1 MIESLQLKVTINL
14 DPCCSCLS
22 KCDVLMSF
30 FYSSPELADLA
41 NRFLSL
47 SVTGFCQPLYET
59 RVGLLIHL
67 FVCLSVFDASFTNL
81 IGKTRKTVSTLML
94 FSQVNCMTANQNNDQ
109 DLQENLKTI
118 NPIMIIRFSCLI
130 ISWKAV
136 VLRYKKKTS
145 LVFMVS
151 ECGR

>member
-1 MIESLQLKVTINL
+1 MMEFLQLKVSINL

-22 KCDVLMSF
+22 KCDVLMSL

-59 RVGLLIHL
+59 RVGLTDS
-67 FVCLSVFDASFTNL
+67 FVCLFVFDLSFTNL

-94 FSQVNCMTANQNNDQ
+94 FSQVNCITANQNNDQ

-118 NPIMIIRFSCLI
+118 NPIMTIRFSYLI

-136 VLRYKKKTS
+136 VLHKKNIS
-145 LVFMVS
+145 GFHGFWVW
-151 ECGR
+151 

>member
-1 MIESLQLKVTINL
+1 MMKFLQLKVSINL

-22 KCDVLMSF
+22 KCDVLMSL

-59 RVGLLIHL
+59 RVGLLILCCL
-67 FVCLSVFDASFTNL
+67 FVFDLSFTNL
-81 IGKTRKTVSTLML
+81 ISETRKTVSTLML
-94 FSQVNCMTANQNNDQ
+94 SSQVNCITANQSNDQ

-118 NPIMIIRFSCLI
+118 NPIMITRLSYLI
-130 ISWKAV
+130 IS
-136 VLRYKKKTS
+136 
-145 LVFMVS
+145 
-151 ECGR
+151 

>member
-1 MIESLQLKVTINL
+1 MSL
-14 DPCCSCLS
+14 
-22 KCDVLMSF
+22 

-67 FVCLSVFDASFTNL
+67 FVCLSVFDASSTNL

-94 FSQVNCMTANQNNDQ
+94 FSQVSCMTANQNNDQ

-118 NPIMIIRFSCLI
+118 NPIMIIRLSYLI
-130 ISWKAV
+130 IS
-136 VLRYKKKTS
+136 
-145 LVFMVS
+145 
-151 ECGR
+151 

>member
-1 MIESLQLKVTINL
+1 MMMMMMMMKFLQFKVTINL

-67 FVCLSVFDASFTNL
+67 FVCLSVFDASSTNL

-94 FSQVNCMTANQNNDQ
+94 SSQVNCITANQSNDQ

-118 NPIMIIRFSCLI
+118 NPIMIIRFSYLI
-130 ISWKAV
+130 IS
-136 VLRYKKKTS
+136 
-145 LVFMVS
+145 
-151 ECGR
+151 

>member
-1 MIESLQLKVTINL
+1 MMMMMEFLQLKITINL
-14 DPCCSCLS
+14 DPCCSCLL

-67 FVCLSVFDASFTNL
+67 FVCLFVCQF
-81 IGKTRKTVSTLML
+81 LMHH
-94 FSQVNCMTANQNNDQ
+94 
-109 DLQENLKTI
+109 LQT
-118 NPIMIIRFSCLI
+118 
-130 ISWKAV
+130 
-136 VLRYKKKTS
+136 
-145 LVFMVS
+145 
-151 ECGR
+151 

>member
-1 MIESLQLKVTINL
+1 MMMMEFLQLKITINL

-67 FVCLSVFDASFTNL
+67 FVCLFVCQFLMFD
-81 IGKTRKTVSTLML
+81 VSTLML
-94 FSQVNCMTANQNNDQ
+94 SSQVNCITANQSNDQ

-118 NPIMIIRFSCLI
+118 NPIMITRLSYLI
-130 ISWKAV
+130 IS
-136 VLRYKKKTS
+136 
-145 LVFMVS
+145 
-151 ECGR
+151 

>member
-1 MIESLQLKVTINL
+1 MMMMMEFLQLKITINL

-22 KCDVLMSF
+22 KCDVLMSL

-59 RVGLLIHL
+59 RVGLLILCCL
-67 FVCLSVFDASFTNL
+67 FVFDLSFTNL
-81 IGKTRKTVSTLML
+81 ISETRKTVSTLML
-94 FSQVNCMTANQNNDQ
+94 SSQVNCITANQSNDQ

-118 NPIMIIRFSCLI
+118 NPIMIISYLI
-130 ISWKAV
+130 IS
-136 VLRYKKKTS
+136 
-145 LVFMVS
+145 
-151 ECGR
+151 

>member
-1 MIESLQLKVTINL
+1 MMMMMEFLQLKVTINL

-67 FVCLSVFDASFTNL
+67 FVCF
-81 IGKTRKTVSTLML
+81 TLML
-94 FSQVNCMTANQNNDQ
+94 SSQVNCITANQSNDQ

-130 ISWKAV
+130 IS
-136 VLRYKKKTS
+136 
-145 LVFMVS
+145 
-151 ECGR
+151 

>member
-1 MIESLQLKVTINL
+1 MMMMMEFLQLKVTINL

-59 RVGLLIHL
+59 RVNLLILCL
-67 FVCLSVFDASFTNL
+67 FVCQF
-81 IGKTRKTVSTLML
+81 LMHH
-94 FSQVNCMTANQNNDQ
+94 
-109 DLQENLKTI
+109 LQT
-118 NPIMIIRFSCLI
+118 
-130 ISWKAV
+130 
-136 VLRYKKKTS
+136 
-145 LVFMVS
+145 
-151 ECGR
+151 